1 MERLAMK
8 KILALALAAG
18 ATLTAALPANAAQGC
33 GPGFHRGY
41 YGRCI
46 PNGFYHDT
54 VVGVPIVGHYYGNR
68 GWWDGHRYYHDR
80 YQFRGGWR
88 YR

>member
-1 MERLAMK
+1 MK
-8 KILALALAAG
+8 KLMAIALAAG
-18 ATLTAALPANAAQGC
+18 VAVGGISTAAEAAQGC

-46 PNGFYHDT
+46 PNGYYHDR
-54 VVGVPIVGHYYGNR
+54 VVGVPVVGHYYGNQ
-68 GWWDGHRYYHDR
+68 GWWDGHRYWHDR
-80 YQFRGGWR
+80 YQWRGGWR